1 MFDALFTVIVAVPA
15 PTDFI
20 VTVFPLMLTVAT
32 LVLLEDTLKVP
43 VFPLTV
49 NVVLFG

>member
-1 MFDALFTVIVAVPA
+1 MAVPA
-15 PTDFI
+15 ATDFT
-20 VTVFPLMLTVAT
+20 VTVLSLMLTVAT